1 MDKASGRES
10 GRPRRLMM
18 RTDNALPPAAA
29 FNMTRSG
36 AGDGTPAATVDR
48 HKQAKTER
56 PSAATCRRRKAR
68 ALMFASGQASTP
80 AKPPQ
85 ASNCSTHQ
93 PTLLP
98 ALTMTSRSSASPA
111 AAQAGA
117 CGNHG
122 GATSASQ
129 PPSADKR
136 ASAGKS
142 RLISPTLLRSTR
154 ISVKFPRGQPPPGN
168 SASSSACPL
177 GMALSGSE
185 ASVSPRQ
192 TSPLASTS
200 AKATGNGWVFMTV
213 WKPLRGSGRRQ
224 CLRWQIQLPPAAR
237 RWARNQGFRRSVR

>member
-1 MDKASGRES
+1 MDKASGRET

-18 RTDNALPPAAA
+18 RTDKSVSLAA

-36 AGDGTPAATVDR
+36 AGDGTPAAAVDR

-56 PSAATCRRRKAR
+56 PSAATCSRRKAR
-68 ALMFASGQASTP
+68 ASMFASGQASTP
-80 AKPPQ
+80 AKPPL
-85 ASNCSTHQ
+85 ASSCSTLQ
-93 PTLLP
+93 PMLLP
-98 ALTMTSRSSASPA
+98 ALTTTSRSSATPA
-111 AAQAGA
+111 ADQAGA

-129 PPSADKR
+129 PPSADSR
-136 ASAGKS
+136 ASAGRS

-168 SASSSACPL
+168 SASSSAWPL
-177 GMALSGSE
+177 GMALSGSV

-192 TSPLASTS
+192 TSPRASTS

-213 WKPLRGSGRRQ
+213 SKRLRESGRRR
-224 CLRWQIQLPPAAR
+224 CLRWQIRPLR
-237 RWARNQGFRRSVR
+237 D